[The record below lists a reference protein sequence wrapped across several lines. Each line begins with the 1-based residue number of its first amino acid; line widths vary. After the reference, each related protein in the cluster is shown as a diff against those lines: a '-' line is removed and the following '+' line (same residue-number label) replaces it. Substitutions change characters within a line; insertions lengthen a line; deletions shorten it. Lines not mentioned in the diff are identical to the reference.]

1 MPLRSLGMA
10 LVVLKMRY
18 KQSVLSLVLVI
29 TTMVTSVFVSSCGQ
43 KQGHELVK
51 EQEMVVPQDGDIV
64 FHESS
69 SRQSPIIKL
78 AQNSKWTHCGIVFHI
93 GDKAY
98 VYEAVEP
105 VKYTPLTDWIARGKG
120 GVYCAKR
127 LDNPLPAQ
135 TIEKMKAVGAK
146 YKGKH
151 YDTLFQ
157 WSDNKIYCS
166 ELIWKIYSQGADI
179 ELCPP
184 EKFSDF
190 PISNPIV
197 KKLIKERYGNKFD
210 PSEQLV
216 SPNALYK
223 SKLLKEVRYSEL

>member
-1 MPLRSLGMA
+1 
-10 LVVLKMRY
+10 MRTAR
-18 KQSVLSLVLVI
+18 KVLSLIVV
-29 TTMVTSVFVSSCGQ
+29 SVSLAAFVSISSCGQ
-43 KQGHELVK
+43 
-51 EQEMVVPQDGDIV
+51 EQEAVMPQDGDIV

-78 AQNSKWTHCGIVFHI
+78 AQHSKWTHCGIVFYI
-93 GDKAY
+93 GEKAY

-105 VKYTPLTDWIARGKG
+105 VKYTPLKDWIARGKN

-127 LDNPLPAQ
+127 LGSPLSST
-135 TIEKMKAVGAK
+135 TIEKMKAVGIK

-216 SPNALYK
+216 SPYALYK

>member
-1 MPLRSLGMA
+1 MI
-10 LVVLKMRY
+10 MRTAR
-18 KQSVLSLVLVI
+18 KVLSLIVV
-29 TTMVTSVFVSSCGQ
+29 SVSLAAFVSISSCGQ
-43 KQGHELVK
+43 
-51 EQEMVVPQDGDIV
+51 EQEAVMPQDGDIV

-78 AQNSKWTHCGIVFHI
+78 AQHSKWTHCGIVFYI
-93 GDKAY
+93 GEKAY

-105 VKYTPLTDWIARGKG
+105 VKYTPLKDWIARGKN

-127 LDNPLPAQ
+127 LGSPLSAS
-135 TIEKMKAVGAK
+135 TIEKMKTVGIK

-184 EKFSDF
+184 EKFADF
-190 PISNPIV
+190 PISNPMV

-223 SKLLKEVRYSEL
+223 SKLLKEVHYSEL

>member
-1 MPLRSLGMA
+1 M
-10 LVVLKMRY
+10 KMRTAR
-18 KQSVLSLVLVI
+18 KVLSLILVYF
-29 TTMVTSVFVSSCGQ
+29 TLTASFSFSSC
-43 KQGHELVK
+43 
-51 EQEMVVPQDGDIV
+51 EQEQKSVMPQDGDIV

-78 AQNSKWTHCGIVFHI
+78 AQHSKWTHCGIVFYI
-93 GDKAY
+93 GEKAY

-105 VKYTPLTDWIARGKG
+105 VKYTPLKDWIARGKN

-127 LDNPLPAQ
+127 LGSPLSAS
-135 TIEKMKAVGAK
+135 TIEKMKAVGIK

-184 EKFSDF
+184 EQFSDF